1 MTPADRAA
9 LEIGRLFMR
18 VFAAEQQVAALVKD
32 LEALKAEHASDPR
45 LDPSTPQAV

>member
-18 VFAAEQQVAALVKD
+18 AHTAEQQVAVLAARLAEFEEKQEVKP
-32 LEALKAEHASDPR
+32 EPVERPCA
-45 LDPSTPQAV
+45 